1 MEIYTANWLVL
12 QRKSTQSTRTNHGFG
27 RSHTSSFTGILV
39 SGGSKNH
46 RCCPTVPLIGVVG
59 AVMEPTIHRRTAM
72 VGIEMGA
79 AGTNTILERA
89 DITLL
94 SDGLTKLP
102 YLVGLPRTA

>member
-1 MEIYTANWLVL
+1 MEA
-12 QRKSTQSTRTNHGFG
+12 
-27 RSHTSSFTGILV
+27 
-39 SGGSKNH
+39 
-46 RCCPTVPLIGVVG
+46 
-59 AVMEPTIHRRTAM
+59 TIHRRTAM